1 MKQNHHN
8 NQPNDK
14 PGNQPKQSFY
24 VTTSIA
30 YANAKPHVG
39 YAMELFQAD
48 TLARYYR
55 QAGQDTYFVTGTDE
69 HGQKLKEAAAKQ
81 NMPTQEYVDTLSQ
94 DFMSL
99 AKLLDLTNDKF
110 VRTTDAGHKLA
121 AQKLWLACENDI
133 YKGQYK
139 GLYCVGHET
148 FIKESELE
156 GGICPDHK
164 TKPQELELESY
175 FFALSKYAKKLENII
190 ESGELKIVPE
200 KRRNE
205 MLGFLRS
212 GLEDISISR
221 PKSQLEWGVEVP
233 NDPDHV
239 MYVWFDALSNYISAI
254 GYESDSQK
262 FERFWPAN
270 VHVVGKDIARFHC
283 LVWPAMLLSAGLE
296 TPKAVFV
303 HSFITSDGQKMSK
316 SLGNVIDPV
325 DYANSYGVDAL
336 RYYLLR
342 FIPSYNDGD
351 FSLDRFEEVYN
362 TDLANNLG
370 NLVSRVAAMLV
381 KYNDGKY
388 DIVSPKTEIDISG
401 LVAEF
406 RFDKCLEQI
415 FARLDSLNVA
425 IDNAKPWEIAKTNPA
440 KAVEFL
446 SAMAGELTQVASA
459 LAPFLPETSQKILA
473 VFDNGKIAP
482 SPQVLFPRID

>member
-1 MKQNHHN
+1 MATT
-8 NQPNDK
+8 
-14 PGNQPKQSFY
+14 PKNKFY

-99 AKLLDLTNDKF
+99 VKLLELTNDKF
-110 VRTTDAGHKLA
+110 VRTTDVGHKLA
-121 AQKLWLACENDI
+121 AQKLWLACSKDI

-148 FIKESELE
+148 FIKEGELE

-175 FFALSKYAKKLENII
+175 FFALSKYANQLEAII

-233 NDPDHV
+233 GDPDHV

-254 GYESDSQK
+254 GY
-262 FERFWPAN
+262 
-270 VHVVGKDIARFHC
+270 
-283 LVWPAMLLSAGLE
+283 
-296 TPKAVFV
+296 
-303 HSFITSDGQKMSK
+303 
-316 SLGNVIDPV
+316 
-325 DYANSYGVDAL
+325 
-336 RYYLLR
+336 
-342 FIPSYNDGD
+342 
-351 FSLDRFEEVYN
+351 
-362 TDLANNLG
+362 
-370 NLVSRVAAMLV
+370 
-381 KYNDGKY
+381 
-388 DIVSPKTEIDISG
+388 
-401 LVAEF
+401 
-406 RFDKCLEQI
+406 
-415 FARLDSLNVA
+415 
-425 IDNAKPWEIAKTNPA
+425 
-440 KAVEFL
+440 
-446 SAMAGELTQVASA
+446 
-459 LAPFLPETSQKILA
+459 
-473 VFDNGKIAP
+473 
-482 SPQVLFPRID
+482 

>member
-1 MKQNHHN
+1 M
-8 NQPNDK
+8 
-14 PGNQPKQSFY
+14 
-24 VTTSIA
+24 
-30 YANAKPHVG
+30 
-39 YAMELFQAD
+39 
-48 TLARYYR
+48 
-55 QAGQDTYFVTGTDE
+55 
-69 HGQKLKEAAAKQ
+69 
-81 NMPTQEYVDTLSQ
+81 
-94 DFMSL
+94 
-99 AKLLDLTNDKF
+99 
-110 VRTTDAGHKLA
+110 
-121 AQKLWLACENDI
+121 
-133 YKGQYK
+133 
-139 GLYCVGHET
+139 
-148 FIKESELE
+148 
-156 GGICPDHK
+156 
-164 TKPQELELESY
+164 
-175 FFALSKYAKKLENII
+175 
-190 ESGELKIVPE
+190 
-200 KRRNE
+200 
-205 MLGFLRS
+205 
-212 GLEDISISR
+212 
-221 PKSQLEWGVEVP
+221 P

-239 MYVWFDALSNYISAI
+239 MYVWFDALSNYISDI
-254 GYESDSQK
+254 GYENDSQK

-303 HSFITSDGQKMSK
+303 HSFIISGGQKMSK

-362 TDLANNLG
+362 ADLANNLG

-425 IDNAKPWEIAKTNPA
+425 IDTNKPWEIAKTNPA

-446 SAMAGELTQVASA
+446 SAMAGELAQVAIA
-459 LAPFLPETSQKILA
+459 LAPFLPETSQKISA
-473 VFDNGKIAP
+473 VFDDGKIEP